1 MKKILFYFNSMTP
14 AGGIERVISTLANH
28 FCEFMEVT
36 ILVKDKAYSHYPL
49 SDKIKIVSLD
59 SNLELDMNNKIKR
72 IAQAGINLLQSTAKL
87 KHFLALNQYDLYYL
101 AHPLNVLEFHLAR
114 GIDKQVIITEHG
126 GINAYNIVYKKVK
139 QWLYPKARCYVVPT
153 SSDAKA
159 YSELN
164 LPVVYIPHFKSTMNY
179 VRSQL
184 SNKVVLSIGRMTEA
198 KRQWIMIDLW
208 DKIVNE
214 HHIKDWQLHLVGNG
228 NLYEQLNNKI
238 ITLGLQDYVKILP
251 PVQDV
256 ERYYKSASVFMLTS
270 HSEGFGMVLLEAIS
284 FGLPCISYDCPS
296 GPRDIVENEVNG
308 YLIPMDDFDALEL
321 ATVELL
327 SDPEKIYKFANGAF
341 STSLKWNDEAVLNKW
356 KKILY

>member
-1 MKKILFYFNSMTP
+1 MKKILFYFTSMTP

-36 ILVKDKAYSHYPL
+36 ILVKDNAYSHYPL
-49 SDKIKIVSLD
+49 SGNIKIISLD
-59 SNLELDMNNKIKR
+59 SNLYLDMNNKFKR
-72 IAQAGINLLQSTAKL
+72 VAQAGANLFKSAAKL
-87 KHFLALNQYDLYYL
+87 KQFLNENEYDLYYL

-114 GIDKQVIITEHG
+114 GINKQVIITEHG
-126 GINAYNIVYKKVK
+126 GINAYNIVYKTVK
-139 QWLYPKARCYVVPT
+139 QWLYTKARCYIVPT

-179 VRSQL
+179 VRSEL

-208 DKIVNE
+208 NKIVNE

-238 ITLGLQDYVKILP
+238 ITLGLQDHVKILP
-251 PVQDV
+251 PVQNV
-256 ERYYKSASVFMLTS
+256 ERYYQSASLFMLTS

-296 GPRDIVENEVNG
+296 GPRDIVEDGVNG
-308 YLIPMDDFDALEL
+308 YLIPMDDFNSLEG
-321 ATVELL
+321 ATVKLL
-327 SDPEKIYKFANGAF
+327 SNPEKIYEFADGAY

-356 KKILY
+356 KKVLY

>member
-28 FCEFMEVT
+28 FCAFMEVT
-36 ILVKDKAYSHYPL
+36 ILVKDNAYSHYPL
-49 SDKIKIVSLD
+49 SGNIKIISLD
-59 SNLELDMNNKIKR
+59 SNLYLDMNNKFKR
-72 IAQAGINLLQSTAKL
+72 VAQAGVNLFKSAAKL
-87 KHFLALNQYDLYYL
+87 KQFLNENEYDLYYL

-126 GINAYNIVYKKVK
+126 GINAYNIVYQKIK
-139 QWLYPKARCYVVPT
+139 QWLYPKARCYVIPT
-153 SSDAKA
+153 SSDSKI
-159 YSELN
+159 YSN
-164 LPVVYIPHFKSTMNY
+164 MGFPVIYIPHFKSSLNY
-179 VRSQL
+179 SRSNL
-184 SNKVVLSIGRMTEA
+184 ENKVVLSIGRMTEA

-214 HHIKDWQLHLVGNG
+214 HHIKDGQLHLVGNG
-228 NLYEQLNNKI
+228 NLYEHLNNKI

>member
-1 MKKILFYFNSMTP
+1 MTP

-49 SDKIKIVSLD
+49 SDKIKIISLD
-59 SNLELDMNNKIKR
+59 SKLYLDMNNKFKR
-72 IAQAGINLLQSTAKL
+72 VAQAGANLFKSAAKL
-87 KHFLALNQYDLYYL
+87 KQFLNENEYDLYYL

-139 QWLYPKARCYVVPT
+139 QWLYPKSRCYVVPT
-153 SSDAKA
+153 SSDAKT
-159 YSELN
+159 YSEMD

-179 VRSQL
+179 VRSDL

-208 DKIVNE
+208 NKIVNK

-228 NLYEQLNNKI
+228 NLYEHLNNKI

-256 ERYYKSASVFMLTS
+256 ERYYQSASLFMLTS

-296 GPRDIVENEVNG
+296 GPRDIIKNEHNG
-308 YLIPMDDFDALEL
+308 YLIPMDDFESLKSALL
-321 ATVELL
+321 KLINNKDTLIKL
-327 SDPEKIYKFANGAF
+327 SNGAF
-341 STSLKWNDEAVLNKW
+341 ESSSKWNDEVILNKW
-356 KKILY
+356 KKVLY

>member
-28 FCEFMEVT
+28 FSEFMDVT

-49 SDKIKIVSLD
+49 SNKIKIVSLN
-59 SNLELDMNNKIKR
+59 SNLDLDMNNKIKR
-72 IAQAGINLLQSTAKL
+72 VAQAGVNLIQSSSKL
-87 KHFLALNQYDLYYL
+87 KAFLASNQFDLFYL
-101 AHPLNVLEFHLAR
+101 AHPLNVLEFHLAK
-114 GIDKQVIITEHG
+114 GIDKKVIITEHG
-126 GINAYNIVYKKVK
+126 GINAYNVVYKKIK
-139 QWLYPKARCYVVPT
+139 QWLYPRSRCYVVPT
-153 SSDAKA
+153 TSDAEV
-159 YSELN
+159 YSKLGF
-164 LPVVYIPHFKSTMNY
+164 PVNYIPHFKSSLSY
-179 VRSQL
+179 ERSDL

-208 DKIVNE
+208 QKIVNQ
-214 HHIKDWQLHLVGNG
+214 HQIKDWQLHLVGSG
-228 NLYEQLNNKI
+228 NLQEQLTNKI
-238 ITLGLQDYVKILP
+238 VNLGLQEYVKILP

-256 ERYYKSASVFMLTS
+256 EKYYKSASVFMLTS

-296 GPRDIVENEVNG
+296 GPRDIVDNEVNG
-308 YLIPMDDFDALEL
+308 YLIPMDDFNALEI

-327 SDPEKIYKFANGAF
+327 NDVEKLKLFANGAY
-341 STSLKWNDEAVLNKW
+341 STSLKWNDEVVLDKW

>member
-1 MKKILFYFNSMTP
+1 MTP

-49 SDKIKIVSLD
+49 SDKIKIISLD
-59 SNLELDMNNKIKR
+59 SKLYLDMNNKFKR
-72 IAQAGINLLQSTAKL
+72 VAQAGANLFKSAAKL
-87 KHFLALNQYDLYYL
+87 KQFLNENEYDLYYL
-101 AHPLNVLEFHLAR
+101 AHPLNVIEFHLAR

-153 SSDAKA
+153 SSDAKT
-159 YSELN
+159 YSEMD

-179 VRSQL
+179 VRSDL

-208 DKIVNE
+208 NKIVNK

-256 ERYYKSASVFMLTS
+256 ERYYQSASLFMLTS

-296 GPRDIVENEVNG
+296 GPRDIIKNEHNG
-308 YLIPMDDFDALEL
+308 YLIPMDDFESLKSALL
-321 ATVELL
+321 KLINNKDTLIKL
-327 SDPEKIYKFANGAF
+327 SNGAF
-341 STSLKWNDEAVLNKW
+341 ESSSKWNDEVILNKW
-356 KKILY
+356 KKVLY

>member
-49 SDKIKIVSLD
+49 SDKIKIISLD
-59 SNLELDMNNKIKR
+59 SKLYLDMNNKFKR
-72 IAQAGINLLQSTAKL
+72 VAQAGANLFKSAAKL
-87 KHFLALNQYDLYYL
+87 KQFLNENEYDLYYL
-101 AHPLNVLEFHLAR
+101 AHPLNVIEFHLAR

-153 SSDAKA
+153 SSDAKT
-159 YSELN
+159 YSEMD

-179 VRSQL
+179 VRSDL

-208 DKIVNE
+208 NKIVNK

-256 ERYYKSASVFMLTS
+256 ERYYQSASLFMLTS

-296 GPRDIVENEVNG
+296 GPRDIIKNEHNG
-308 YLIPMDDFDALEL
+308 YLIPMDDFESLKSALL
-321 ATVELL
+321 KLINNKDTLIKL
-327 SDPEKIYKFANGAF
+327 SNGAF
-341 STSLKWNDEAVLNKW
+341 ESSSKWNDEVILNKW
-356 KKILY
+356 KKVLY